1 MKNERL
7 MDVIGTVSP
16 AFVAEAAPGN
26 VPAKT
31 KRPVRPVRLL
41 IAAAIIIA
49 TLMVSVLGMT
59 ISAEDKGPVL
69 QEVPVMMLQEDFD
82 RLIAQKMDEID
93 AQESTPNTV
102 KMSHM
107 RFKAFYEFWCLDQ
120 CSTERAREAL
130 LERVPITELSD
141 VYTLDLTASDAD
153 KKFVLDALRS
163 LGFTQL
169 DLIECYERM
178 YELAEESDSEN
189 KDKIL
194 ASLPEIPER
203 PNQDE

>member
-1 MKNERL
+1 
-7 MDVIGTVSP
+7 
-16 AFVAEAAPGN
+16 
-26 VPAKT
+26 
-31 KRPVRPVRLL
+31 
-41 IAAAIIIA
+41 
-49 TLMVSVLGMT
+49 
-59 ISAEDKGPVL
+59 
-69 QEVPVMMLQEDFD
+69 
-82 RLIAQKMDEID
+82 
-93 AQESTPNTV
+93 
-102 KMSHM
+102 
-107 RFKAFYEFWCLDQ
+107 
-120 CSTERAREAL
+120 
-130 LERVPITELSD
+130 
-141 VYTLDLTASDAD
+141 LDLTASDAD